1 MTTATWRDEWSPF
14 RVKLI
19 DETAQCLADQQ
30 SAATGGQRPRWG
42 ALTHDQQANMEENI
56 ARIFLAMDQAMQNLD
71 DRGEIA

>member
-19 DETAQCLADQQ
+19 DETAGCLADQQ
-30 SAATGGQRPRWG
+30 SAVTGGERPRWG
-42 ALTHDQQANMEENI
+42 ALTHDQQENIVENI
-56 ARIFLAMDQAMQNLD
+56 AGIFLAMDQAMQNLA